1 MLAVYWL
8 EVDEHTPAR
17 DEYLSIPNKP
27 QVLAA
32 LTTIDNLLCNHRP
45 VPKRRWESFIC
56 SNIRLYE
63 IKAPPVGR
71 SITRL
76 LAYRESDW
84 NMFVA
89 LVRQKKSQSLP
100 EPWKTVA
107 ADRVKR
113 ALAEGGM
120 L

>member
-1 MLAVYWL
+1 
-8 EVDEHTPAR
+8 
-17 DEYLSIPNKP
+17 
-27 QVLAA
+27 
-32 LTTIDNLLCNHRP
+32 
-45 VPKRRWESFIC
+45 
-56 SNIRLYE
+56 
-63 IKAPPVGR
+63 
-71 SITRL
+71 
-76 LAYRESDW
+76 
-84 NMFVA
+84 MFVA